1 MRNNSGIIKRQVMCM
16 RKNFF
21 QKTPLW
27 DWNYRS
33 PGLSRTISRIDK
45 NIRELDTIL
54 AESEKK
60 GKKVKKK

>member
-1 MRNNSGIIKRQVMCM
+1 MCM
-16 RKNFF
+16 KKKWG
-21 QKTPLW
+21 QKRRLW
-27 DWNYRS
+27 CWNYRS
-33 PGLSRTISRIDK
+33 TGLSQTITRIDK

>member
-1 MRNNSGIIKRQVMCM
+1 MCM
-16 RKNFF
+16 KKNFF

-33 PGLSRTISRIDK
+33 LGLSQTISRIDK

>member
-1 MRNNSGIIKRQVMCM
+1 MCM
-16 RKNFF
+16 KKNFF

-33 PGLSRTISRIDK
+33 PGLSQTISRIDK
-45 NIRELDTIL
+45 NIRELDSIL